1 MYRNAMRLV
10 AIIFLLCCGSP
21 AAAADLL
28 QQTAEA
34 IDHAVYELQD
44 ATADERLAALKAA
57 VVLAEEAVS
66 EHPDSA
72 QALVLLARA
81 RGEVARR
88 SGIFQNLS
96 VAPRLKE
103 YFERALELEPENPDA
118 LVGFA
123 LWHLEIAEAGAGWLY
138 GADRADVL
146 PLLAEAVRLAPERVN
161 LRVEYADALIRLK
174 QPDEA
179 RAQLEAALSLPAVS
193 TADRREQER
202 AAALLEDL

>member
-1 MYRNAMRLV
+1 MRLV
-10 AIIFLLCCGSP
+10 AIIVLLCCSSP

-34 IDHAVYELQD
+34 LDQAVYELRG
-44 ATADERLAALKAA
+44 AAADEQLAALRAA
-57 VVLAEEAVS
+57 VTLAEEAVA
-66 EHPDSA
+66 EQPEA
-72 QALVLLARA
+72 AEAWVLLARA

-118 LVGFA
+118 LAGFA
-123 LWHLEIAEAGAGWLY
+123 LWHLEIAEAGAAWLY

-146 PLLAEAVRLAPERVN
+146 PLLAEAVGLAPERVN

-174 QPDEA
+174 QPQEA
-179 RAQLEAALSLPAVS
+179 AAQLEAALSLPPLS
-193 TADRREQER
+193 TADRCEQER
-202 AAALLEDL
+202 AAALLESL